1 MSIKNQVIIIF
12 GGTGSLGKTLIRRF
26 SKDNE
31 LIIFSRDE
39 AKHWTIKNE
48 LRNQKN
54 IRFVIGDVRDQDRIN
69 KVLLEFNPSIVIMAS
84 ALKQVETCERTP
96 LESIKTNVLG
106 VNNIVDSTILHSN
119 RLKKLKSVLL
129 VSTDKACA
137 PTNVYGMSKA
147 LAERLVVSA
156 YNENKNIK
164 YMAVRYGNVLE
175 SRGSIVPLFRFQS
188 EFKKYLTVTH
198 PDMTRFIMTLDESV
212 DLIVST
218 LKKADTG
225 EVWLPKLKAM
235 KIIDLAKIFSER
247 YSKPIKITG
256 IRPGEKLHEDLI
268 SSSESM
274 RVRIE
279 NGIYKM
285 RSTLED
291 VVSNKKM
298 FSYSSDQDLISKDN
312 LHKYLKSIKVF
323 DKNLNEFTGKTIN
336 EIRIS

>member
-1 MSIKNQVIIIF
+1 MKLINQTIIIF

-26 SKDNE
+26 SRDNE

-54 IRFVIGDVRDQDRIN
+54 IKFVIGDVRDQDRIN
-69 KVLLEFNPSIVIMAS
+69 KVMIEFNPTIVIMAS

-96 LESIKTNVLG
+96 LESIKTNILG
-106 VNNIVDSTILHSN
+106 VNNVVDSTILHSN

-156 YNENKNIK
+156 HNENKNIK
-164 YMAVRYGNVLE
+164 YLAVRYGNVLE

-188 EFKKYLTVTH
+188 EFKNYLTVTH
-198 PDMTRFIMTLDESV
+198 QDMTRFIMTLDESV

-291 VVSNKKM
+291 VITNKKM
-298 FSYSSDQDLISKDN
+298 FSYSSDQDLISKED
-312 LHKYLKSIKVF
+312 LYKYLKSIKVF

-336 EIRIS
+336 EIKIS

>member
-1 MSIKNQVIIIF
+1 MKLINQTIIIF

-26 SKDNE
+26 SRDNE

-54 IRFVIGDVRDQDRIN
+54 IKFVIGDVRDQDRIN
-69 KVLLEFNPSIVIMAS
+69 KVMIEFNPTIVIMAS

-96 LESIKTNVLG
+96 QESIKTNVLG
-106 VNNIVDSTILHSN
+106 VNNVVDATILHSN

-156 YNENKNIK
+156 HNENKNIK

-188 EFKKYLTVTH
+188 EFKNHLTVTH

-218 LKKADTG
+218 LKKANTG

-291 VVSNKKM
+291 VITNKKM
-298 FSYSSDQDLISKDN
+298 FSYSSDQDLISKED
-312 LHKYLKSIKVF
+312 LYKYLKSIKVF

-336 EIRIS
+336 EIKIS